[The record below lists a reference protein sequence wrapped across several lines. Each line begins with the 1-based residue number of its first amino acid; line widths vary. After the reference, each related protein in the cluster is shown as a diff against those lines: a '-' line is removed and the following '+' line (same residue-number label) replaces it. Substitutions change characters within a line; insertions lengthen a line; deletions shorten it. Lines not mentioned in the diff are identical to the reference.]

1 MNNHV
6 VIRSIPN
13 GNNLERRVCTGCGH
27 VAHENPKVV
36 VGAVVV
42 SDNRISMASWV
53 SSAMARIGQVQ
64 VIFRA
69 RFADAGSPI
78 FAPGEERVEVRLFGP
93 DEIPWNEIA
102 FPSVYSALNE
112 WLEFG

>member
-1 MNNHV
+1 
-6 VIRSIPN
+6 
-13 GNNLERRVCTGCGH
+13 
-27 VAHENPKVV
+27 
-36 VGAVVV
+36 
-42 SDNRISMASWV
+42 
-53 SSAMARIGQVQ
+53 MARIGQVQ

-112 WLEFG
+112 WLESGNAPLGKTAVNPSSEPTRRVSDAIAASNLPVRPAQ